1 MQRRYPA
8 RHYVIVDDKPR
19 LLAAIKRALG
29 ERVTTVFVRQG
40 HYAAEAAGSL
50 IEPPP
55 DIAVDR
61 IGDLADASR
70 RTRLL
75 STPAVRKPGVRRCK
89 GAT

>member
-1 MQRRYPA
+1 M
-8 RHYVIVDDKPR
+8 VVDDKPR

-40 HYAAEAAGSL
+40 HYAAEAAGLL

-61 IGDLADASR
+61 IGDLADVIPANEAAFNSGGPEAR
-70 RTRLL
+70 RP
-75 STPAVRKPGVRRCK
+75 SAAK